1 MPVPNLDCPT
11 ASIARICSRSSSTLA
26 SAGRSLVTE
35 WCRTTCVASP
45 DRFRSPFWC
54 RGFHESRDAIL
65 TMLSSIRCLVGMLP
79 EDAFAVGLVALDRYH
94 GGVAVQRQGGG
105 DGGRAARGGQIGG
118 AACRAGGCPRR

>member
-1 MPVPNLDCPT
+1 
-11 ASIARICSRSSSTLA
+11 SRSSSTLA

-79 EDAFAVGLVALDRYH
+79 EDAFDVGLVALDRYH
-94 GGVAVQRQGGG
+94 GVVLLQRQGGG
-105 DGGRAARGGQIGG
+105 DGGREVRGGRLTSREP
-118 AACRAGGCPRR
+118 RAFQPAPRTTVERRRRWYSR